1 MRTGWTPTS
10 ARAPAARRTR
20 SSWDS
25 ARTALGRGPC
35 SHRTSTRSRSIGS
48 IVTDSWS
55 VPMVVPW
62 GSVPSRAAGVF
73 NMIRPSDRGRQ
84 RRDAEVLVDGAHD
97 VVDLV
102 EQVVEDGLIG
112 DQRR

>member
-1 MRTGWTPTS
+1 S

-25 ARTALGRGPC
+25 ARTALGRGPG

-62 GSVPSRAAGVF
+62 GSVRSRAAGVF
-73 NMIRPSDRGRQ
+73 NMIRPADRRRQ
-84 RRDAEVLVDGAHD
+84 RREAEGVVDGTHD
-97 VVDLV
+97 VVELV
-102 EQVVEDGLIG
+102 EQVIEDGLMG
-112 DQRR
+112 GQRR